1 MIANYHTHTWRCNH
15 AVGTEREYVE
25 NAIAGGLKILGFSDH
40 TPMPY
45 EGNYVSKD
53 KMRLD
58 QLEGYVDTILALKK
72 EYQADIE
79 IHLGLEVEY
88 YPKYHEELLQIT
100 GQYPFEYFLL
110 AQHYIGNEIGYVY
123 NGKPT
128 DDPQKLMQYCQE
140 SKEAMDLGCFSYF
153 THPDL
158 LNFTGDPEV
167 YEVCMRGLCEHA
179 KKVNM
184 PLEINFLGI
193 WDNRHYPNPQFWKI
207 AGEVGNTV
215 IFGADAHQPEKVWNP
230 EAIAVAESMVKKYGF
245 QLLETLEFRKPK
257 LM

>member
-1 MIANYHTHTWRCNH
+1 
-15 AVGTEREYVE
+15 
-25 NAIAGGLKILGFSDH
+25 
-40 TPMPY
+40 
-45 EGNYVSKD
+45 
-53 KMRLD
+53 
-58 QLEGYVDTILALKK
+58 
-72 EYQADIE
+72 
-79 IHLGLEVEY
+79 
-88 YPKYHEELLQIT
+88 
-100 GQYPFEYFLL
+100 
-110 AQHYIGNEIGYVY
+110 
-123 NGKPT
+123 
-128 DDPQKLMQYCQE
+128 
-140 SKEAMDLGCFSYF
+140 
-153 THPDL
+153 
-158 LNFTGDPEV
+158 
-167 YEVCMRGLCEHA
+167 MRGLCEHA